1 MDVRYIG
8 TSAALVNGSQF
19 LAGAFFVFI
28 PGYLMRHADSLAV
41 SQTLY
46 VLPLAALRAA
56 VLYLY
61 WRWKRT
67 T

>member
-1 MDVRYIG
+1 
-8 TSAALVNGSQF
+8 
-19 LAGAFFVFI
+19 
-28 PGYLMRHADSLAV
+28 MRHADSLAV

-46 VLPLAALRAA
+46 VLPLAALLAA

-61 WRWKRT
+61 WRWNRT